1 MNEYIICGIF
11 PSLAAVEIPH
21 EHGDLVLVEYDRVL
35 PRDITH
41 AINNVTVLAGNIIL
55 EQCLE

>member
-11 PSLAAVEIPH
+11 PSLVAVEIPH
-21 EHGDLVLVEYDRVL
+21 EHGDLVLVEYDSVL

-41 AINNVTVLAGNIIL
+41 AIDNLTVLA
-55 EQCLE
+55 

>member
-11 PSLAAVEIPH
+11 SSLAAVEIPH

-41 AINNVTVLAGNIIL
+41 AINNFTVLA
-55 EQCLE
+55 